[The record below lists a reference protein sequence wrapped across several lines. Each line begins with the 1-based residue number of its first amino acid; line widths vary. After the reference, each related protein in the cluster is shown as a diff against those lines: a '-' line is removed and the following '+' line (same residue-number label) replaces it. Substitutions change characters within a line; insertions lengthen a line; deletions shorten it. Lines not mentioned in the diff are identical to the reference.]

1 MEYYPLFLNIRKKR
15 ILVVGGGVV
24 ALRKIRLIVAAG
36 AKPCVVAPQIHS
48 EVIELV
54 KCHQGEIYQRAFA
67 AEDLD
72 NVLLVFSATDN
83 DELSQ
88 EIFQLACD
96 RAIPINTVDNH
107 NLCTFITPALIDR
120 EPLLIAFSTGG
131 MAPVMARRLRADMEV
146 QLPEK
151 YGELVRFMGSL
162 RSQVKKELAE
172 DKRRLFYE
180 SLLDSQLPHFV
191 YKGLED
197 EAKDLARRMMKE
209 GGKGYGEVWLA
220 GAGPGAAELLT
231 LQTLRLMHQ
240 ADIIFY
246 DRLVNDEIMAMARR
260 DADRVAV
267 GKPGTSQ
274 EEINRLM
281 IEQAKQGKQVLRLKG
296 GDPAIY
302 GRLSEEMAA
311 LKEAGISFHIAP
323 GVTAALACAAYSG
336 IPLTDRELA
345 HGVSFLHF
353 NNASLEVFK
362 GLVQSNHTLVIYMG
376 MEKIG
381 DGVNILLDAGMAADT
396 PALIVQEVGFHN
408 QRRLKSSLAK
418 LSQRAKQ
425 AGLSSPAVII
435 IGKVV
440 TKNSDSN

>member
-1 MEYYPLFLNIRKKR
+1 M
-15 ILVVGGGVV
+15 V

-54 KCHQGEIYQRAFA
+54 ERHQGEIHQRTFT

-72 NVLLVFSATDN
+72 NVLLVFSATAN

-107 NLCTFITPALIDR
+107 DLCTFITPALIDR

-131 MAPVMARRLRADMEV
+131 MAPVMARRLRANMEA
-146 QLPEK
+146 QLPQR

-162 RSQVKKELAE
+162 RPQVKQELGE
-172 DKRRLFYE
+172 DQRRLFYE
-180 SLLDSQLPHFV
+180 KLLDSQLPRLV
-191 YKGLED
+191 YEGLED
-197 EAKDLARRMMKE
+197 DAKDLAQRMMKE
-209 GGKGYGEVWLA
+209 EDKGYGEVWLA

-240 ADIIFY
+240 ADVIFY
-246 DRLVNDEIMAMARR
+246 DRLVSDEIMAMARR

-274 EEINRLM
+274 QEINRLM

-311 LKEAGISFHIAP
+311 LKRAGISFHIAS

-353 NNASLEVFK
+353 NNASLEVFR
-362 GLVQSNHTLVIYMG
+362 GLVQSNHTLVVYMG
-376 MEKIG
+376 MEKIAK
-381 DGVNILLDAGMAADT
+381 GVNALLDAGLPANT

-408 QRRLKSSLAK
+408 QRRLKAGLAE
-418 LSQRAKQ
+418 LPQLAKQ
-425 AGLSSPAVII
+425 ARLSSPAVII

-440 TKNSDSN
+440 TKSSD

>member
-24 ALRKIRLIVAAG
+24 ALRKIRLIVTAG
-36 AKPCVVAPQIHS
+36 AKPCVVAPQIDS
-48 EVIELV
+48 EIVELV
-54 KCHQGEIYQRAFA
+54 KRYKGELHQRAFTS
-67 AEDLD
+67 EDLD

-131 MAPVMARRLRADMEV
+131 MAPIMARRLRADMEAK
-146 QLPEK
+146 LPQK
-151 YGELVRFMGSL
+151 YGDLVRFMGSL
-162 RSQVKKELAE
+162 RSQVKKELPE

-180 SLLDSQLPHFV
+180 RLLDSQLPHLV
-191 YKGLED
+191 YEGLED
-197 EAKDLARRMMKE
+197 DARDLAQRMMKE
-209 GGKGYGEVWLA
+209 EDKGYGEVWLA

-246 DRLVNDEIMAMARR
+246 DRLVSDEIMAMARR

-274 EEINRLM
+274 QEINRLM
-281 IEQAKQGKQVLRLKG
+281 IEQARQGKQVLRLKG

-302 GRLSEEMAA
+302 GRLTEEMTA
-311 LKEAGISFHIAP
+311 LREAGIPFHIAP

-353 NNASLEVFK
+353 NNSSLEVFR
-362 GLVQSNHTLVIYMG
+362 GLVQSNHTLVVYMG
-376 MEKIG
+376 MEKIT
-381 DGVNILLDAGMAADT
+381 DGVNLLLEAGLTADT

-408 QRRLKSSLAK
+408 QRRLRSSLAE
-418 LSQRAKQ
+418 LPQRAKQ
-425 AGLSSPAVII
+425 AKLSSPAVII
-435 IGKVV
+435 IGEVAAKA
-440 TKNSDSN
+440 SDT